1 MLYVWRDKRWQK
13 FLLTGIFE
21 RKDAKVSYEDRGYV
35 FGDGIYEYIRAYEGK
50 LFTVKEHFER
60 FLRSA
65 NEIGLDLGYTVDELI
80 DLVRQLL
87 NENNVKMVEFI
98 FKQLEV

>member
-1 MLYVWRDKRWQK
+1 M
-13 FLLTGIFE
+13 GIFWTK
-21 RKDAKVSYEDRGYV
+21 RTLKYLMKIVVMYLAM
-35 FGDGIYEYIRAYEGK
+35 EYIRAYEGK

-87 NENNVKMVEFI
+87 NENNVKMVGFI
-98 FKQLEV
+98 FKQQEV

>member
-1 MLYVWRDKRWQK
+1 MNIFV
-13 FLLTGIFE
+13 LT
-21 RKDAKVSYEDRGYV
+21 
-35 FGDGIYEYIRAYEGK
+35 
-50 LFTVKEHFER
+50 KENYLQLKNTFER